1 MLWDSILF
9 NLFLVGSPQVRC
21 NARPVGC
28 AWPSSH
34 RPCWHSSCT
43 TGVLTPTTHCTEL
56 GWKASFPLTL
66 LFLPIKYRTAVH
78 TTSLPQLS
86 PDLSYQQGGGKR
98 RTQAPKLLNA
108 LVLSTITPT
117 PRNHEKGSG
126 ASGVSTNPASTTAW
140 RLLRWILSSHAGGG
154 GGLCRER
161 GAWPA
166 LLQSTLSQH
175 LSVAWW
181 TWKFSSP
188 AGLNDTRDGEK
199 VNYLLAPTY
208 TTLFHFIDAK

>member
-154 GGLCRER
+154 GDCVEKEER
-161 GAWPA
+161 GQPCFRALYHSISVWPGGHGSSA
-166 LLQSTLSQH
+166 LQRALMTPGMGRK
-175 LSVAWW
+175 W
-181 TWKFSSP
+181 T
-188 AGLNDTRDGEK
+188 
-199 VNYLLAPTY
+199 TY
-208 TTLFHFIDAK
+208 